1 MKEQE
6 QEKLDGNVNM
16 NTDGNTLEEKI
27 INFINNQMIRPDNP
41 RLINFRILVTF
52 AWILDYGLTTFLM
65 SNYWFQRGD
74 ADYSNF
80 LYHKELFYYV
90 MII

>member
-16 NTDGNTLEEKI
+16 NTDGMTLEEKI